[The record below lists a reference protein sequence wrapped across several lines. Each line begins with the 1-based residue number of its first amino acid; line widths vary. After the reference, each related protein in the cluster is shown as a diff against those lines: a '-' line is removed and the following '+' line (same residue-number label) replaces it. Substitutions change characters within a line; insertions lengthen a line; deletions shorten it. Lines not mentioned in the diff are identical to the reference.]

1 MDNIRVNVERETRFQ
16 SRPDVSVSRA
26 FRSENGAE
34 TEDALRKG
42 VEMAEE
48 TKVRT
53 YEPPEEF
60 AREANVDDAS
70 IYEEAERDYEGFW
83 AERARELH
91 WFKEW
96 DRVLDWDP
104 PEAQWFVGGKL
115 NVSYNCLDYQV
126 EQGRG
131 DKTAILWQ
139 GDEPE
144 DSRTFTYSELK
155 AEVEKFANVLK
166 GLGVQKGDPV
176 AIYLPMIPELP
187 IAMLACARIGAPHS
201 VVFGAFSADSLRDR
215 INDCEAKV
223 LVTADGGPEGR
234 QGDTLEGQRRRGAP
248 GHAFDRERGRRAAQR
263 RGRGHGRGSR
273 PLLERSDG

>member
-1 MDNIRVNVERETRFQ
+1 
-16 SRPDVSVSRA
+16 
-26 FRSENGAE
+26 
-34 TEDALRKG
+34 
-42 VEMAEE
+42 MAEE

-60 AREANVDDAS
+60 AREANVNDPS
-70 IYEEAERDYEGFW
+70 IYEEAEQDYEGFW

-115 NVSYNCLDYQV
+115 NASYNCLDYQV

-139 GDEPE
+139 GDEPD
-144 DSRTFTYSELK
+144 DSKTFTYSELK
-155 AEVEKFANVLK
+155 AEVERFANVLK

-176 AIYLPMIPELP
+176 ADLPANDPRVADRDAGL
-187 IAMLACARIGAPHS
+187 RPHRGPALGRLRR
-201 VVFGAFSADSLRDR
+201 FLRRFSA
-215 INDCEAKV
+215 
-223 LVTADGGPEGR
+223 
-234 QGDTLEGQRRRGAP
+234 
-248 GHAFDRERGRRAAQR
+248 
-263 RGRGHGRGSR
+263 
-273 PLLERSDG
+273 